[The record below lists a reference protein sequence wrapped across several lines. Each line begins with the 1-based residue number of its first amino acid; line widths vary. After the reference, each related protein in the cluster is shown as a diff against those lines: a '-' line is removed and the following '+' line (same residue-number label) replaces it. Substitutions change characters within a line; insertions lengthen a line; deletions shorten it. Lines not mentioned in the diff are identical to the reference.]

1 MKDLD
6 IRRDGTVYHTKLKR
20 FLKLHDNGRGY
31 LCFSYKSKTIPLHRA
46 VAEKFCKRAHPSNN
60 LVLHKNHKKHDC
72 RASNL
77 KWGTHSENLKDAYDA
92 GTMKHS
98 RKGRSIEGLSVDGAR
113 RVWMC
118 YSSINEAA
126 THLGTSRANI
136 GSALKGKSKTAAG
149 YTWRY
154 V

>member
-1 MKDLD
+1 MKDLS
-6 IRRDGTVYHTKLKR
+6 IRRNGTIYHKGLKR

-31 LCFSYKSKTIPLHRA
+31 LCFSYKGKTYPLHR
-46 VAEKFCKRAHPSNN
+46 VIAEKFCKRAHPSHK

-77 KWGTHSENLKDAYDA
+77 KWGTYSENLRDAHKA
-92 GTMKHS
+92 GSMGHS
-98 RKGRSIEGLSVDGAR
+98 RKGKKIEA
-113 RVWMC
+113 
-118 YSSINEAA
+118 YSLHSYTNLVFRSINEAA
-126 THLGTSRANI
+126 LFFETSRANI

-149 YTWRY
+149 WRWKY